1 MTADDPRIGVGRSF
15 REPGWLERLAARFR
29 SAAARTPAW
38 RPIKRAYER
47 LLAWMPGAAFV
58 STLPGGERVRLDPAH
73 RQLAWN
79 VEEYEA
85 FKAAVRP
92 GSIVLDIG
100 ANLGAYTVLFAHWV
114 RPAGRVYAFEPAPE
128 SRSGL
133 ERQLALNRATAEVT
147 VRAEAIA
154 SASGVRQFRA
164 SGLRGDN
171 RLGPPSLRFGEAGSH
186 SDDAIDV
193 PAISI
198 DDFCAREGIEPD
210 VIKIDVEGA
219 ELEALRGARRTIARA
234 GGRLSLF
241 MELHP
246 SIWAQTGVT
255 RADVEA
261 ELREQGLTLE
271 RIDGS
276 GDPWAIEGICLRVR
290 RDR

>member
-1 MTADDPRIGVGRSF
+1 MSAGDPEIGVGRPF
-15 REPGWLERLAARFR
+15 REPGWLERLAGRFR
-29 SAAARTPAW
+29 SAVARTPAW
-38 RPIKRAYER
+38 RPIKHAYEW
-47 LLAWMPGAAFV
+47 LLAWMAGTAFV
-58 STLPGGERVRLDPAH
+58 STLPGGERVRLEPAH

-79 VEEYEA
+79 VEEYAA

-92 GSIVLDIG
+92 GSTVLDIG
-100 ANLGAYTVLFAHWV
+100 ANLGAYTVLFAQWV
-114 RPAGRVYAFEPAPE
+114 RPGGRVYAFEPAPE

-133 ERQLALNRATAEVT
+133 ERQLALNRAAAEVS

-154 SASGVRQFRA
+154 ATSGVRQFRA

-171 RLGPPSLRFGEAGSH
+171 RLGPPS
-186 SDDAIDV
+186 DDAIDV

-198 DDFCAREGIEPD
+198 DEFCAREGIQPD

-246 SIWAQTGVT
+246 SIWAQTGMT

-261 ELREQGLTLE
+261 ELREQGLALE

-290 RDR
+290 GNR